1 MSGKWNGKGKIAAV
15 SLVAALAVA
24 GCGGG
29 GGTSTAGGS
38 TASAADID
46 RAAVLRVTASA
57 PTRNLDPYLQ
67 TSYGGWGYLTPMFDR
82 LTMVDKEG
90 NLVPGLAESW
100 EFSSDGG
107 YLELKLRDDVSFHDG
122 TKFDAAA
129 LAANVQ
135 RGKTMAGSTVVA
147 ALDDITSVDVVDPTT
162 ARLNLTKGSGVELPG
177 LFSTNVGMMVS
188 PKTIEAGTD
197 IRNDPGQSGSGPYTV
212 TNYVPEESLEVTRAQ
227 GDYWDPAAGLLG
239 GISFKTMPD
248 ATTRLNGMQT
258 AATDISWVSSAN
270 EIVQAQSLADRNVL
284 GIDKVKFR
292 NVLGV
297 FMRARDDLA
306 KPEVRQAVA
315 HAIDPEAIS
324 ALFSGTCTPYRQ
336 MYPESSWAADPS
348 YQYPYTFDVDKA
360 KSLVESAG
368 GAKITLTFGAGT
380 NTEKPANVIQSSL
393 AAAGFEAEL
402 NPVPNTQNEPGYIA
416 GTFQSMV
423 SNSFS
428 PKVDPAETVNT
439 FVVGPYDFGNG
450 NPEIAALATKAAN
463 PTLSQD
469 ERAGLYHEIWS
480 KTLAEAM
487 FVPICNQTNA
497 TIFSDKVVNADNIP
511 WVDTGIFDLRY
522 VGMTK

>member
-15 SLVAALAVA
+15 SLVTALAVA

-82 LTMVDKEG
+82 LTMVDKDG

-177 LFSTNVGMMVS
+177 LFSTNVGMMV
-188 PKTIEAGTD
+188 
-197 IRNDPGQSGSGPYTV
+197 N
-212 TNYVPEESLEVTRAQ
+212 L
-227 GDYWDPAAGLLG
+227 
-239 GISFKTMPD
+239 KTMPD

-258 AATDISWVSSAN
+258 AATDLSWVSSAN

-360 KSLVESAG
+360 KSLVSSAG

>member
-1 MSGKWNGKGKIAAV
+1 MSEKWNGKGKVVAV
-15 SLVAALAVA
+15 SLAAALAVA

-29 GGTSTAGGS
+29 GGTSTVGGS

-57 PTRNLDPYLQ
+57 STRNLDPYLQ

-212 TNYVPEESLEVTRAQ
+212 VNYVPEESLEVTRAE
-227 GDYWDPAAGLLG
+227 GDYWDSAAGLLG
-239 GISFKTMPD
+239 GISFKAMPD

-360 KSLVESAG
+360 KSLVSSAG

-402 NPVPNTQNEPGYIA
+402 NPVPNTQNEPGYVA

>member
-1 MSGKWNGKGKIAAV
+1 MSGMWSRSGKTAAAA
-15 SLVAALAVA
+15 LVAALALA

-29 GGTSTAGGS
+29 GAATNDASEGGGS
-38 TASAADID
+38 ADLD

-57 PTRNLDPYLQ
+57 PSRNLDPYLQ

-82 LTMVDKEG
+82 LTMVDKDG
-90 NLVPGLAESW
+90 NLVPGLAKSW
-100 EFSSDGG
+100 EFSADGG
-107 YLELKLRDDVSFHDG
+107 YLELKLRDDVAFHDG
-122 TKFDAAA
+122 AKFDAAA
-129 LAANVQ
+129 VAANVQ
-135 RGKTMAGSTVVA
+135 RGKSMAGSTVVA

-162 ARLNLTKGSGVELPG
+162 ARLNLVQGSGVELPG

-197 IRNDPGQSGSGPYTV
+197 LRNDPGQSGSGPYTLV
-212 TNYVPEESLEVTRAQ
+212 KYVPEESLEVTRAE
-227 GDYWDPAAGLLG
+227 GDYWDPAAALLG
-239 GISFKTMPD
+239 GISFKAMPD

-258 AATDISWVSSAN
+258 GATDLSWVSSAN
-270 EIVQAQSLADRNVL
+270 EIVQAQTLADRNVL

-306 KPEVRQAVA
+306 KPEVREAVA
-315 HAIDPEAIS
+315 RAIDPEAIS

-348 YQYPYTFDVDKA
+348 YKYPYTFDLDKA

-368 GAKITLTFGAGT
+368 GAKISLTFGAAT
-380 NTEKPANVIQSSL
+380 NTEKPANVIQSAL
-393 AAAGFEAEL
+393 AAAGFDAEL

-450 NPEIAALATKAAN
+450 NPEIAALAKKAAD

-469 ERAGLYHEIWS
+469 ERAGMYHEIWS

-511 WVDTGIFDLRY
+511 WADTGIFDLRY
-522 VGMTK
+522 IGMTK